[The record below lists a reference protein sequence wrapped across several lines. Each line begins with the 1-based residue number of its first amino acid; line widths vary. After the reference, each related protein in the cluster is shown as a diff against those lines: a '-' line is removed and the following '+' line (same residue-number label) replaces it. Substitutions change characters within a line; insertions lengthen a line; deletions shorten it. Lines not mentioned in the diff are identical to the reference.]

1 MDVKRLAVATAV
13 AISALVSAAAPVG
26 AVPPDPPPPCA
37 DCQPDPGGP
46 QIAPPPLHA
55 TAPAHRPCWT
65 GGRVGPG
72 SPRGGG
78 GQPAY
83 PPQCPPTTHQP

>member
-1 MDVKRLAVATAV
+1 MYVKRLAAAAAIGIAGLMPATA
-13 AISALVSAAAPVG
+13 SAG
-26 AVPPDPPPPCA
+26 AFPLDPPAPCA
-37 DCQPDPGGP
+37 DCQQNP
-46 QIAPPPLHA
+46 A
-55 TAPAHRPCWT
+55 APAPAPKPKPCWT

-83 PPQCPPTTHQP
+83 PPQCHPSTQQP